1 VSEAPNIIDLI
12 FGVTKPEPAVAP
24 APRPALTVVGSGYA
38 AAALERECGAVA
50 QAGEGTRND
59 TLNKAAFSLGQLV
72 AGGALERGEVEAGLL
87 AAARSAGLTEKESR
101 ATIASGLKAGA
112 EHPRGVPEP
121 RQRPQEAHTLV
132 NPRTGE
138 VLPDLPQMPSAADV
152 EAFWAA
158 RPALTTIRDMA
169 RARRTGP
176 WAVLG
181 CALAH
186 VVTCVPEQVV
196 LPPLVGG
203 HGSLNL
209 FIGLVGHSG
218 QGKGAAEAAATA
230 AIDVGDYDA
239 VPLGSGEGLVHAYVK
254 HTRDGLERVRRA
266 CLFKV
271 TEIDTLTATAQR
283 KGATVMPI
291 LRSAWSGEL
300 LGFQNAD
307 VSRRVFVPAHTY
319 RATLIAGIQPARA
332 DALLGDSDGGTPQ
345 RFVWLP
351 VADPDAPEIK
361 PAEPAPIA
369 WSMPRF
375 SADPFG
381 LSPLT
386 LTPTIAAVV
395 DAERLAAL
403 RGSGGGISGHD
414 TLARV
419 KLAAALALLDGR
431 LAVTDD
437 DWHLAGV
444 VHAVNLHT
452 REGVAAVLRNAR
464 SERTRAQGAA
474 EAERA
479 LVVQQRIEEA
489 ALRRVGAWVLRR
501 LEDRGPATA
510 GDLRRALPG
519 RDRQHLDVVLDD
531 LESRHRISQ
540 SAGSDGRTRYVR
552 EA

>member
-1 VSEAPNIIDLI
+1 
-12 FGVTKPEPAVAP
+12 
-24 APRPALTVVGSGYA
+24 
-38 AAALERECGAVA
+38 
-50 QAGEGTRND
+50 
-59 TLNKAAFSLGQLV
+59 
-72 AGGALERGEVEAGLL
+72 
-87 AAARSAGLTEKESR
+87 
-101 ATIASGLKAGA
+101 
-112 EHPRGVPEP
+112 
-121 RQRPQEAHTLV
+121 
-132 NPRTGE
+132 
-138 VLPDLPQMPSAADV
+138 
-152 EAFWAA
+152 
-158 RPALTTIRDMA
+158 
-169 RARRTGP
+169 
-176 WAVLG
+176 
-181 CALAH
+181 
-186 VVTCVPEQVV
+186 
-196 LPPLVGG
+196 
-203 HGSLNL
+203 
-209 FIGLVGHSG
+209 
-218 QGKGAAEAAATA
+218 
-230 AIDVGDYDA
+230 
-239 VPLGSGEGLVHAYVK
+239 
-254 HTRDGLERVRRA
+254 
-266 CLFKV
+266 
-271 TEIDTLTATAQR
+271 
-283 KGATVMPI
+283 MPI

-351 VADPDAPEIK
+351 VADPDAPEVK

-479 LVVQQRIEEA
+479 VVVADRLEEA
-489 ALRRVGAWVLRR
+489 ALRRVSGRLLRR
-501 LEDRGPATA
+501 LEGMGPATA
-510 GDLRRALPG
+510 GALRKASTSA
-519 RDRQHLDVVLDD
+519 DRQHVEAALDRLILAGQVRREV
-531 LESRHRISQ
+531 
-540 SAGSDGRTRYVR
+540 GSDGLEKFVK
-552 EA
+552 EGS